1 MELKGQ
7 VNHYEKKLQEYE
19 ELLST
24 QTSYSDQILQ
34 YQTRERVYITKHRG
48 LIYRN
53 MKKKFNNLRK
63 N

>member
-1 MELKGQ
+1 MELKVQ
-7 VNHYEKKLQEYE
+7 VNNYEKKLQEYE

-34 YQTRERVYITKHRG
+34 YKTRERVYITKYRG

-53 MKKKFNNLRK
+53 MKKKFNNSRK